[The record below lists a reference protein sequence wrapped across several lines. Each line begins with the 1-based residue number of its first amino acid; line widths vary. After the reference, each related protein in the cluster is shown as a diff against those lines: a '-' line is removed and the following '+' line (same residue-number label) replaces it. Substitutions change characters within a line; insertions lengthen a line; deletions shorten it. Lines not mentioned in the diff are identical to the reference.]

1 MPIVISK
8 NVESKHM
15 SSGTVVRNQ
24 LVCPHCGNKNRFFQ
38 VMAEEVHLVDGNLNY
53 IRLLESTV
61 DHYVCEECSTS
72 IEANGCSE
80 K

>member
-1 MPIVISK
+1 MKTNTAP
-8 NVESKHM
+8 
-15 SSGTVVRNQ
+15 SGTAAQYQ
-24 LVCPHCGNKNRFFQ
+24 LVFPHCGNKSRFFQ

-53 IRLLESTV
+53 IRLFESTI
-61 DHYVCEECSTS
+61 DHYVCSECSTS